1 MQLLNL
7 FHNNMV
13 VDLLFNR
20 MIVLDSLPKNPKSIE
35 FPMDKLIILNLILN
49 LILNVSIVSY
59 VLFRIFSSFKD
70 KQIPDNTLS
79 IPSVKTSQ
87 GLINNTKCIQTTPK
101 VSETAKGFSGDS
113 KISSPRSVKNV
124 NINQFYNQTDIS
136 LVGISKSTGLMSNMY
151 SLIDEPHNNASNY
164 SDKSMREK
172 ILSEMNVSKSMQC
185 LLLQNKKSS
194 KPNRRTIL

>member
-1 MQLLNL
+1 MKVRPFWSKVN
-7 FHNNMV
+7 
-13 VDLLFNR
+13 
-20 MIVLDSLPKNPKSIE
+20 IKG
-35 FPMDKLIILNLILN
+35 LIYIA
-49 LILNVSIVSY
+49 
-59 VLFRIFSSFKD
+59 
-70 KQIPDNTLS
+70 DNTLS

-164 SDKSMREK
+164 SDKTMREK

>member
-70 KQIPDNTLS
+70 KQIPGKLYSYTFFS
-79 IPSVKTSQ
+79 IHP
-87 GLINNTKCIQTTPK
+87 
-101 VSETAKGFSGDS
+101 
-113 KISSPRSVKNV
+113 
-124 NINQFYNQTDIS
+124 
-136 LVGISKSTGLMSNMY
+136 
-151 SLIDEPHNNASNY
+151 
-164 SDKSMREK
+164 
-172 ILSEMNVSKSMQC
+172 
-185 LLLQNKKSS
+185 
-194 KPNRRTIL
+194 